1 MMRRL
6 LLAVLVCSLPAG
18 AGLRAEEPEVKQEEL
33 TELGEQMELMSSAF
47 RRLRRQAA
55 EPAYNESSVELV
67 AVIRTAAT
75 AAKALVPAKAAE
87 LPETERA
94 PFIAAY
100 RARMDEMIDQ
110 LNELLAALRAGENPA
125 AVRQV
130 DALAALQKTGHR
142 EFRKRERD

>member
-1 MMRRL
+1 MMFRV
-6 LLAVLVCSLPAG
+6 LLAALACSLPVG
-18 AGLRAEEPEVKQEEL
+18 TGLRAEEPEVKQEEL

-75 AAKALVPAKAAE
+75 AAKTLVPGKAAE
-87 LPETERA
+87 LPEGERA
-94 PFIAAY
+94 EFVAAY
-100 RARMDEMIDQ
+100 RARMDELIAKLD
-110 LNELLAALRAGENPA
+110 ELLAALRAGENPA

-130 DALAALQKTGHR
+130 AALAEFQKAGHR

>member
-1 MMRRL
+1 MMFRV
-6 LLAVLVCSLPAG
+6 LLAALACSLPVG
-18 AGLRAEEPEVKQEEL
+18 TGLRAEEPEVKQEEL

-75 AAKALVPAKAAE
+75 AAKTLAPGKAAE
-87 LPETERA
+87 LPEGERA
-94 PFIAAY
+94 EFFAAY
-100 RARMDEMIDQ
+100 RARMDEVIAKLDG
-110 LNELLAALRAGENPA
+110 LLAALRSGDNPA
-125 AVRQV
+125 AVKLV
-130 DALAALQKTGHR
+130 AELAALQKAGHR